1 MPTRLLIFFASFFCS
16 ASIFGQRVI
25 DVDKYD
31 GSALNFFKTVGGE
44 PLMNTKFVRVVEGTP
59 YFTDRWLKGNVRI
72 EESEY
77 RNILLRVNIFETSL
91 EFMDGKGEAMV
102 CTMPIKQVILKDS
115 VNGAQYHF
123 IHSSFLPETSE
134 FKQCWLLELVSGGT
148 SLYRLEK
155 KTINE
160 YRPYGSATT
169 EQRIVNT
176 YNYFVLVNNELIRIK
191 RTSDIPELLVSKKT
205 MLLDYIKSN
214 KLNAKDEK
222 DMARLI
228 NYYNTL

>member
-1 MPTRLLIFFASFFCS
+1 MPTRLLFFFAFLFCS

-25 DVDKYD
+25 DVDKYE

-44 PLMNTKFVRVVEGTP
+44 PLMNAKFVRVVEGTP
-59 YFTDRWLKGNVRI
+59 YFTERWMKGNVLI

-77 RNILLRVNIFETSL
+77 RNILLRVNILETSL

-115 VNGAQYHF
+115 VKGAQYHF
-123 IHSSFLPETSE
+123 VHSSFLPESSE
-134 FKQCWLLELVSGGT
+134 LKQSWLMELVSGPA
-148 SLYRLEK
+148 SLYKLEK

-160 YRPYGSATT
+160 TRPYGSATT
-169 EQRIVNT
+169 EQRILNT
-176 YNYFVLVNNELIRIK
+176 YGYFVSVNKELIRVK
-191 RTSDIPELLVSKKT
+191 RTTDIPELLVSKKS

-214 KLNAKDEK
+214 KLNSKDEK
-222 DMARLI
+222 DMVRLI
-228 NYYNTL
+228 NYYNSL